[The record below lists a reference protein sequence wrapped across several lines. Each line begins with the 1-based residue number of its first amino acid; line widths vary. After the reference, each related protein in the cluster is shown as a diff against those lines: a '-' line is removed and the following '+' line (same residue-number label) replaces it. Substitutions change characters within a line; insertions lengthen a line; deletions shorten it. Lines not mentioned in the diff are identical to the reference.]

1 MATISF
7 RDLSKRFGEVS
18 AVDSFSLDVE
28 DGEFVVLVGPS
39 GCGKTTSL
47 RMLAGLTEPSGG
59 EIRLGD
65 RDITRLSAK
74 DRNIAMVFQTYALYP
89 HMTVFDNVSFA
100 LKLQR
105 RSKPDIDATVRRAAD
120 LMGIGRLLERRPR
133 ELSGGQR
140 QRVAVCRAI
149 VRDPDAF
156 LFDEPLS
163 NLDAKLRSSARAE
176 IRKLQQRLGVTTV
189 YVTHDQ
195 VEAMTMADRIV
206 VMNDAVV
213 QQVGPPL
220 EIYAKPANLFVA
232 SFIGSPPM
240 NLVPA
245 ASSHEGGTTAVRAG
259 SLTFAVDSDAPTGDL
274 TLGFRPEDVRLNPD
288 GCAQPIAFR
297 AAVNYHEALGSE
309 TLLHLQSEAGDIQ
322 SRIPGRVAV
331 RNGEA
336 LDCYIDAAQCHLFL
350 ADGGRAEGWTPAAD
364 ERRNPVP
371 ATTAA

>member
-1 MATISF
+1 MASISF
-7 RDLSKRFGEVS
+7 RGLTKRFGDVV

-47 RMLAGLTEPSGG
+47 RMLAGLTPPSGG
-59 EIRLGD
+59 EIWLGEREISRL
-65 RDITRLSAK
+65 TAK

-100 LKLQR
+100 LRLQR
-105 RSKPDIDATVRRAAD
+105 RPKGEIEKTVQRAAD
-120 LMGIGRLLERRPR
+120 LMGIGQLLERRPR

-149 VRDPDAF
+149 VRDPEAF

-176 IRKLQQRLGVTTV
+176 IRKLQQQLGVTTV

-206 VMNDAVV
+206 VMNEAVV

-220 EIYAKPANLFVA
+220 EIYAQPANLFVA

-245 ASSHEGGTTAVRAG
+245 HLEVQGGAKSISAGGLSFRADG
-259 SLTFAVDSDAPTGDL
+259 PLPDGNVTV
-274 TLGFRPEDVRLNPD
+274 GFRPEDVKLSPD
-288 GCAQPIAFR
+288 GCAHPVSFR
-297 AAVNYHEALGSE
+297 AAVNYYEALGSE
-309 TLLHLQSEAGDIQ
+309 TLLHLESEAGDIQ
-322 SRIPGRVAV
+322 SRLPGRVSISG
-331 RNGEA
+331 GEA
-336 LDCYIDAAQCHLFL
+336 LDCYVDAAQCHVFGP
-350 ADGGRAEGWTPAAD
+350 DGARVDGWAPSAGAHRASVPTTSAA
-364 ERRNPVP
+364 
-371 ATTAA
+371 